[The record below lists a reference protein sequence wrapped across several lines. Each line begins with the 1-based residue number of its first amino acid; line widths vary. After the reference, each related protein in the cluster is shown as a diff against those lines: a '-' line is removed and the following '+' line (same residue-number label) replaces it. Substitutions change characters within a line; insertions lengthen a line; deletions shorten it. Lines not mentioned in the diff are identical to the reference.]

1 MSIRIAIADDHPIL
15 VVALQTALAI
25 EPDFAVIGTAHHG
38 AGLLDLVAREKP
50 DVVVMDIGMP
60 GMNGIEAT
68 QRVTSRNPATKV
80 VVLSAYD
87 DRHFVLEAIRAGAA
101 GYVVKSSATEE
112 LPRAIRAAA
121 HGQTYL
127 CPEVAGIVADA
138 ARAGSGAHARPP
150 VSALAPRER
159 VIVRLLAE
167 GKTSAQ
173 VAQEL
178 HIAVSTADTHRR
190 NIMRK
195 LGTHNV
201 ADITRY
207 AIREG
212 IVRP

>member
-1 MSIRIAIADDHPIL
+1 
-15 VVALQTALAI
+15 
-25 EPDFAVIGTAHHG
+25 
-38 AGLLDLVAREKP
+38 
-50 DVVVMDIGMP
+50 MDISMP

-121 HGQTYL
+121 QGQTYL
-127 CPEVAGIVADA
+127 CPEVAGIIADA
-138 ARAGSGAHARPP
+138 ARAGGGADVRPP

-167 GKTSAQ
+167 GKTSTQIA
-173 VAQEL
+173 AEL